1 MKRILL
7 LGGGLQ
13 GLSFGE
19 SLYKREGYVL
29 SVASDEYE
37 IRKSRFFK
45 KVFPINISDYENF
58 LDDIISKEQYDVI
71 VPMGDNSVKT
81 LSRLKKTIEHD
92 HHVKCAIVNEDTLS
106 VVANKSKFMEFC
118 QENNIPHPHTATI
131 SEDTLDSVARDVGFP
146 SLIKP
151 DFSVGA
157 RGITRVN
164 SMEELRS
171 QFPIVKERYGSC
183 TLQEFIDNPDYYYN
197 VMMYR
202 DSQGKCDNSVVIK
215 IVRMYPVKAGSSSCC
230 ISVENP
236 ELVALC
242 KKVLDKLNWVGMADF
257 DVLQRKDTLEYKI
270 IEINPRV
277 PASLRAAYI
286 SGVNFPEM
294 IVRDAL
300 GEKTPAYQYRPGK
313 VLRYTGIDLIWFL
326 KSPNRFKSSP
336 SWFHFIGRNI
346 YYQDIILSDFSTW
359 YSWLIAG
366 LKKFINH

>member
-1 MKRILL
+1 MQRILL

-19 SLYKREGYVL
+19 SLYKQGRYEL
-29 SVASDEYE
+29 SVVSDEYE

-45 KVFPINISDYENF
+45 KVYPVNSSGYEQILN
-58 LDDIISKEQYDVI
+58 DIISQEHYDVI
-71 VPMGDNSVKT
+71 VPMGDISVKT
-81 LSRLKKTIEHD
+81 LSRHKEMIEHNY
-92 HHVKCAIVNEDTLS
+92 HMKCAIVNEDTLS
-106 VVANKSKFMEFC
+106 IVADKSKFMEFC
-118 QENNIPHPHTATI
+118 QVNDFPHPYTATI
-131 SEDTLDSVARDVGFP
+131 SDESLDSTARKVGFP
-146 SLIKP
+146 SIIKP

-157 RGITRVN
+157 RGVTRVN
-164 SMEELRS
+164 SMEELRL
-171 QFPIVKERYGSC
+171 QFPIIQERYGSC
-183 TLQEFIDNPDYYYN
+183 SLQEYIDNPDYYYN

-236 ELVALC
+236 ELVAIC
-242 KKVLDKLNWVGMADF
+242 KKVLEKLNWVGMADF

-294 IVRDAL
+294 IVRDAI
-300 GEKTPAYQYRPGK
+300 GEELRKYQYKSGQ
-313 VLRYTGIDLIWFL
+313 VLRYIGIDLLWFL
-326 KSPNRFKSSP
+326 KSPNRFRSSP
-336 SWFHFIGRNI
+336 SWFHFIGGNVF
-346 YYQDIILSDFSTW
+346 YQDIILSDLSTW
-359 YSWLIAG
+359 YSWLVVG
-366 LKKFINH
+366 LKKFIYQ